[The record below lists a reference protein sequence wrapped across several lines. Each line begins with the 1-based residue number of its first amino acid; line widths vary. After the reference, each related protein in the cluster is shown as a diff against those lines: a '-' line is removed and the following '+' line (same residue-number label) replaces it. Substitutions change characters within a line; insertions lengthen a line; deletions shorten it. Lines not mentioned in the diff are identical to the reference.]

1 MESKPISQHLKK
13 IVDNLVEKHGI
24 EWCIARAYKLNET
37 NKQLFEAHKVDGEEG
52 NMTTIRIQKDIE
64 VNEKAT
70 EYLKELLKLKQEQ
83 DDK

>member
-24 EWCIARAYKLNET
+24 DWCIARAYKLNDM
-37 NKQLFEAHKVDGEEG
+37 NKQLLEGHKADGEKAEA
-52 NMTTIRIQKDIE
+52 MKVARDIS

-70 EYLKELLKLKQEQ
+70 EYLNELLKTKQ

>member
-13 IVDNLVEKHGI
+13 IVDKLVEKHGI
-24 EWCIARAYKLNET
+24 EWCIARAHKLNER
-37 NKQLFEAHKVDGEEG
+37 NKQLLEDYKADGDEANV
-52 NMTTIRIQKDIE
+52 IRVQKDIE

-70 EYLKELLKLKQEQ
+70 EYLKELLKLKQEKEQ